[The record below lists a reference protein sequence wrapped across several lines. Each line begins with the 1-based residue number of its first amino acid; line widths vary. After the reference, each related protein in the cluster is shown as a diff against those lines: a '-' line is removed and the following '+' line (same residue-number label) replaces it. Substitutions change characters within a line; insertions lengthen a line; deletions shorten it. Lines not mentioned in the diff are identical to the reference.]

1 MIDTFDETLATAK
14 KKKEKFTDPIFV
26 PALSSLCN
34 NPKQVKALYQDFNQ
48 WLRVPDLYKGQKLC
62 ISHSIDPNDIK
73 QGELG
78 NCYFL
83 SALSSLAEKPERIL
97 RLFEDQDIN
106 EQGCYFVRLCVD
118 GIWRYIVVDDFT
130 PCTLNKRPVFA
141 QPRTEEGV
149 CFKLISIVLT
159 TFAMF

>member
-1 MIDTFDETLATAK
+1 M
-14 KKKEKFTDPIFV
+14 
-26 PALSSLCN
+26 
-34 NPKQVKALYQDFNQ
+34 
-48 WLRVPDLYKGQKLC
+48 PDLYKGQKLC

-106 EQGCYFVRLCVD
+106 DQGCYFVRLCVD

-130 PCTLNKRPVFA
+130 PCTLNKKPVFA

-149 CFKLISIVLT
+149 YFDLFSFILAFLECF
-159 TFAMF
+159 